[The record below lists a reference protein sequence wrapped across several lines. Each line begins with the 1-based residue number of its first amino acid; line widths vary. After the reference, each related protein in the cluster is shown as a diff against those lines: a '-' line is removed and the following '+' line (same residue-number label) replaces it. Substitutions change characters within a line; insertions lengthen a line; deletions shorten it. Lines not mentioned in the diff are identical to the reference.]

1 MTSLVCTGATLQCSF
16 GTVPATFAASG
27 TGVAAGHPA
36 GVVTDVG
43 SDSVPPFGLC
53 Q

>member
-27 TGVAAGHPA
+27 TGVAAGQPA